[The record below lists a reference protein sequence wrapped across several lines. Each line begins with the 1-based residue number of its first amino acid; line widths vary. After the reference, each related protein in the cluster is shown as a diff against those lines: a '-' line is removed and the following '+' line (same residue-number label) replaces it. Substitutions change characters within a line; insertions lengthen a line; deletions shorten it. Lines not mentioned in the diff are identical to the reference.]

1 MTIISILLA
10 PYRKFRNPWS
20 DHVKQFE
27 YLDWETQRLL
37 AYRQIDKGGFGFW
50 IVFVAGAGFL
60 TDAYDI
66 FAVNTVLPMLAIVYW
81 KGNMPQNAE
90 VLVSLSLLV
99 GTFFGQIIVGILADR
114 YGRKRLYG
122 VELLILTLATVLMSL
137 SSKGALESTN
147 GLAWILSW
155 RFIMGLGIGGDYPLS
170 AVITAEFAPR
180 KHRDR
185 MVSTVFFMQPIGAL
199 IANIVTVATVA
210 ALRNSLPQGATST
223 NCVGECRETVDNM
236 WRWIVGLGAVPP
248 AFAILLRWWI
258 PESPRYTLEVEK
270 DPATAW
276 HDVDVYYSPGASVL
290 ELANRTN
297 GHSTADTALSPDST
311 RSTEATLTFGEP
323 EPIEMK
329 ELTLTEPALTV
340 TPTTFR
346 KTVRKE
352 TWSEFWT
359 GFYSFMIR
367 EGNWTDL
374 AGTSLAWMTL
384 DFAFYFLGVN
394 SPKVLSKIWN
404 ALSEKEPLDYILM
417 ENGNRAMIAVSV
429 GAILGGLLFIKL
441 AGFRWHL
448 QVSGFWILAALFVVV
463 GVSYVVLLQTRYFA
477 AVIVLYSMCS
487 LFFNFGPNSSTFV
500 IAAEVFP
507 TKYRCTCHGLSA
519 AAGKFGSIIA
529 QIFLAYA
536 KFGSPGHGVNDPNSR
551 WLGWVLLVFAAF
563 MASGAII
570 TNLWVPNPCNFWGQ
584 SRSLED
590 LGFGKAARKRM
601 EKDERDA
608 WNSLVPGSPNVP

>member
-1 MTIISILLA
+1 MTISSILLA

-27 YLDWETQRLL
+27 YLDWETQRKL
-37 AYRQIDKGGFGFW
+37 AYKQIDKGGFGFW

-66 FAVNTVLPMLAIVYW
+66 FAIV
-81 KGNMPQNAE
+81 
-90 VLVSLSLLV
+90 
-99 GTFFGQIIVGILADR
+99 VGILADR

-122 VELLILTLATVLMSL
+122 IELLVLTLATVLMSL
-137 SSKGALESTN
+137 SSKGALASTN
-147 GLAWILSW
+147 GLIWILTW

-185 MVSTVFFMQPIGAL
+185 MLATVFFMQPIGAFM
-199 IANIVTVATVA
+199 ANVVAIATVA
-210 ALRNSLPQGATST
+210 AFRNSLPQGSTTT
-223 NCVGECRETVDNM
+223 NC
-236 WRWIVGLGAVPP
+236 IGAIPP
-248 AFAILLRWWI
+248 AFAILIRWWI

-270 DPATAW
+270 DPATAQR
-276 HDVDVYYSPGASVL
+276 DVDVYYRPSAGILKPV
-290 ELANRTN
+290 NRTN
-297 GHSTADTALSPDST
+297 GPDTAATALSPGST
-311 RSTEATLTFGEP
+311 ISTQAAFTFGEP
-323 EPIEMK
+323 EPMEMK
-329 ELTLTEPALTV
+329 EFTLTEPALTV
-340 TPTTFR
+340 TPMTSR

-352 TWSEFWT
+352 TWPEFWI
-359 GFYSFMIR
+359 GFHSFMIQ

-374 AGTSLAWMTL
+374 AGTSFAWMTL

-394 SPKVLSKIWN
+394 SPRVLSQIWN
-404 ALSEKEPLDYILM
+404 AVNEKGPLYYIFM
-417 ENGNRAMIAVSV
+417 EDGHRAMIAVSI

-463 GVSYVVLLQTRYFA
+463 GVSYVLLLHTRYFA
-477 AVIVLYSMCS
+477 AVIVLYSICS

-536 KFGSPGHGVNDPNSR
+536 KFGSPGHGVNDSDSN

-570 TNLWVPNPCNFWGQ
+570 TKLWVPNPCNILGQ

-590 LGFGKAARKRM
+590 LGLGKAARKRM
-601 EKDERDA
+601 EKDERDT
-608 WNSLVPGSPNVP
+608 WNSLVPGSPNVL